1 MEMKIDIG
9 KIINFLIKKSL
20 FILIIGFVLIIVI
33 FEFVYWKYVYLPSH
47 TSFED
52 EIVESK
58 IDLDNLEFLIE
69 NIEEREKNYLQS
81 INKEYKSP
89 FQ

>member
-81 INKEYKSP
+81 INKEYKNP